1 MLTIPSA
8 DGSLPRPTWCAPGR
22 RRGSGGRGHRL
33 PDGLGHCYT
42 IRTRG
47 IGHQYGRGQRARPKC
62 ERRVVAADLRG
73 DWPARLVT
81 AGFEPAEPAAW
92 LAEGLLIYLTA
103 DHAAHVLTAVSG
115 LSAPA
120 SRLSVERGNTGASLV
135 AETTPA
141 SPASAP
147 PASAPEP
154 ATPADRAL
162 TALWQGGLGEDPTL
176 WLARRGW
183 QSQIH
188 HLAALADSYGRP
200 APANSRSGFVTA
212 TYAGR
217 RPHP

>member
-22 RRGSGGRGHRL
+22 RLGSGGR
-33 PDGLGHCYT
+33 
-42 IRTRG
+42 
-47 IGHQYGRGQRARPKC
+47 
-62 ERRVVAADLRG
+62 
-73 DWPARLVT
+73 
-81 AGFEPAEPAAW
+81 
-92 LAEGLLIYLTA
+92 
-103 DHAAHVLTAVSG
+103 AAHVLTAVSG

-147 PASAPEP
+147 PATTPEPATAPEP

-162 TALWQGGLGEDPTL
+162 TALWQGGLGEDPAP

-188 HLAALADSYGRP
+188 HLAALADSYGRL